1 MTRKHIIHP
10 GDVDIYGRGFKPVF
24 ITIEYGNEMN
34 PTRVNRTLSI
44 TGVEGPKAN
53 GDAFGSCGQIGG
65 SGGFRDDGGLKIDR
79 LAPGWTREMVDRL
92 DEIWAAW
99 HGNDMRA
106 GCQHQR
112 AERWDR
118 RPIDPD
124 KPLSAYG
131 KHFDGQRSDSW
142 NMLTWIRPDEHPD
155 GLLTKPCDV
164 CGYKFGS
171 AWLNEPV
178 PDEVLDWLFY
188 LPATDKTPAWA

>member
-24 ITIEYGNEMN
+24 IAIEYGNEMN
-34 PTRVNRTLSI
+34 TTRLDNLSI

-53 GDAFGSCGQIGG
+53 GDAWGSCGQIGG
-65 SGGFRDDGGLKIDR
+65 GGGFREGDGLKIDR

-92 DEIWAAW
+92 DEIWSAW

-106 GCQHQR
+106 GCEHQR
-112 AERWDR
+112 AQGWNR

-124 KPLSAYG
+124 KPLASYG
-131 KHFDGQRSDSW
+131 KHFDGQRSNSW
-142 NMLTWIRPDEHPD
+142 NMLTWVRPDEHPD
-155 GLLTKPCDV
+155 GLLTKECEV
-164 CGYKFGS
+164 CGYKYGT

-178 PDEVLDWLFY
+178 PDDVLDWLFA
-188 LPATDKTPAWA
+188 LPAATKTPAWV